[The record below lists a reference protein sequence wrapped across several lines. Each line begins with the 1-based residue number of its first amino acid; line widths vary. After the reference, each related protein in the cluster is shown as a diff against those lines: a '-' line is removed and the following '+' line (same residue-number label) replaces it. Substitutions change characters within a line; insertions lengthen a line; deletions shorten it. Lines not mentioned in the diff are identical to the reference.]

1 MTAPTIISIPTD
13 SAIEPPAAAD
23 PGTERPKASCATVPR
38 AREHE
43 DADARDHVVAAVEQA
58 RRELRA
64 EREEQAADRPRRDD
78 GERSQEER
86 APHLSGHARS
96 LRRQPYPPVRADR
109 LGHRQRPGECD
120 RDEE

>member
-13 SAIEPPAAAD
+13 SAIEPPAAPAH
-23 PGTERPKASCATVPR
+23 GTERPKASCATVAD

-78 GERSQEER
+78 GERGQEER
-86 APHLSGHARS
+86 APHLLAARS
-96 LRRQPYPPVRADR
+96 VAAASAAPARAS
-109 LGHRQRPGECD
+109 
-120 RDEE
+120 